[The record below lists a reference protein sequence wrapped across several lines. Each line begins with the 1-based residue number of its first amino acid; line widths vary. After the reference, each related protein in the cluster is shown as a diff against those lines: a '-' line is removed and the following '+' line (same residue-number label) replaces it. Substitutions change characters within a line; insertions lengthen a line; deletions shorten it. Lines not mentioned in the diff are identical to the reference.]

1 MKISIIFPMYNE
13 ADCVEELLLRLYK
26 ILQTRQESFEI
37 IAIDNGSSD
46 DTAARLKSHG
56 VIFEKLENFSSLKIV
71 QLIRNF
77 GYDSAV
83 ITGIEHSSGDKAI
96 IMDGD
101 LQDPPEVIPH
111 FLAKS
116 YEGYDV
122 VYGKR
127 EKRTEGFFISLFI
140 KVYYFIW
147 SRIYSKTFPDKAGN
161 FGVIDRNV
169 IDLIKA
175 LPEREMYFRGIRAW
189 VANNSIGLV
198 YARNQRTKGKTK
210 FSFLKYVIYGINGI
224 TSFTVF
230 PIRAITVTGILGICF
245 SFFLSLTIIFSKIQS
260 FFGVTQDS
268 IRASGWSSL
277 TLLVLVSISLNLF
290 CLGVI
295 GEYVGKIYA
304 EVKGRPRVVVRKT
317 DCIKGRKS
325 N

>member
-1 MKISIIFPMYNE
+1 MYNE

-26 ILQTRQESFEI
+26 ILETRQELFEI

-46 DTAARLKSHG
+46 DTAAILKSHG
-56 VIFEKLENFSSLKIV
+56 VIFEKLENFSSLKII

-83 ITGIEHSSGDKAI
+83 ITGIEHSSGDKAV

-140 KVYYFIW
+140 KIYYFIW
-147 SRIYSKTFPDKAGN
+147 SRIYSKTFPDKGGN

-169 IDLIKA
+169 IDLIKS
-175 LPEREMYFRGIRAW
+175 LPEREIYFRGLRAW
-189 VANNSIGLV
+189 VASNSIGLV
-198 YARNQRTKGKTK
+198 YTRHKRTKGKTK

-230 PIRAITVTGILGICF
+230 PIRAMTITGIIGIFISFLLGFII
-245 SFFLSLTIIFSKIQS
+245 TISKIQNVL
-260 FFGVTQDS
+260 GVDPTNS
-268 IRASGWSSL
+268 IAPGWSSL
-277 TLLVLVSISLNLF
+277 ALLILISISLNLF

-295 GEYVGKIYA
+295 GEYVGRIYQ

-317 DCIKGRKS
+317 DLISGPDPD
-325 N
+325 

>member
-1 MKISIIFPMYNE
+1 MYNE

-26 ILQTRQESFEI
+26 TLQTRQESFEI

-46 DTAARLKSHG
+46 DTANKLKSHG
-56 VIFEKLENFSSLKIV
+56 VIFEKLENFSSLTIV

-77 GYDSAV
+77 GYDSAIV
-83 ITGIEHSSGDKAI
+83 TGIEHSSGDKAI

-101 LQDPPEVIPH
+101 LQDPPEVIPQ

-147 SRIYSKTFPDKAGN
+147 SRINSKTFPDKAGN

-175 LPEREMYFRGIRAW
+175 LPEREIYFRGIRAW
-189 VANNSIGLV
+189 VANNSTGLV
-198 YARNQRTKGKTK
+198 YARQQRTKGKTK
-210 FSFLKYVIYGINGI
+210 FSFLKYIIYGINGI
-224 TSFTVF
+224 TSFTIF
-230 PIRAITVTGILGICF
+230 PIRAMTITGIIGILVSFLLG
-245 SFFLSLTIIFSKIQS
+245 LIIIISKIQS
-260 FFGVTQDS
+260 VFGVE
-268 IRASGWSSL
+268 RANNIAPGWSSL
-277 TLLVLVSISLNLF
+277 ALLILISISLNLF

-295 GEYVGKIYA
+295 GEYIGKIYE
-304 EVKGRPRVVVRKT
+304 EVKKRPRVVVRKT
-317 DCIKGRKS
+317 DLISGPDP